1 MGRYLIACRSSY
13 KLKILLKRAYIM
25 CRDGEIRFNTK
36 ILIPLVAIIL
46 FSFVIAATVLLLPE
60 EATAAELYSGI
71 GWSGINAQGST
82 GRFGVRAKNWELE
95 TGLYGHG
102 RTDLGTI
109 REPVRY
115 ISFSRVI
122 RSQKRFLGGKVFY
135 KSGIAYVD
143 DHPLVGKMN
152 FNLSA
157 GIDFGVVK
165 ISGNHKSSADIFETN
180 KGTNSINVDFYWE
193 F

>member
-1 MGRYLIACRSSY
+1 MFEDDLRKY
-13 KLKILLKRAYIM
+13 KRLMAVRAVA
-25 CRDGEIRFNTK
+25 IR
-36 ILIPLVAIIL
+36 VAIISIISTIL
-46 FSFVIAATVLLLPE
+46 FLLIVVVADFLIPSKAE
-60 EATAAELYSGI
+60 GAELYSGV

-95 TGLYGHG
+95 TGLYGHDK
-102 RTDLGTI
+102 TDLGTI

-135 KSGIAYVD
+135 KAGIAYVD